1 MNTRKS
7 PFTLFLL
14 LTLSLFLVVP
24 NLTLSAQ
31 SQSATQSK
39 TSKRKKSTK
48 AEAGSKSSKV
58 DLNSATKEELG
69 ALPGV
74 GDAYAQKIIDGR
86 PYKSKGD
93 LKSKGIIPAAEY
105 EKIRDDVTAR
115 HSKQSES
122 SSENANTESGSSPA
136 ASAKPS
142 AAPDRTQ
149 AENNSENN
157 SGAAAQ
163 TPPQKGMVW
172 VNLNT
177 GVYHREG
184 DRWYGKTKKGKF
196 MSEAD
201 AQKGGYRPA
210 KEGKQSSGKEQ

>member
-1 MNTRKS
+1 
-7 PFTLFLL
+7 
-14 LTLSLFLVVP
+14 
-24 NLTLSAQ
+24 
-31 SQSATQSK
+31 
-39 TSKRKKSTK
+39 SKRKKSTK

-122 SSENANTESGSSPA
+122 SSESANTDSGSSPA
-136 ASAKPS
+136 A
-142 AAPDRTQ
+142 
-149 AENNSENN
+149 N
-157 SGAAAQ
+157 
-163 TPPQKGMVW
+163 
-172 VNLNT
+172 
-177 GVYHREG
+177 
-184 DRWYGKTKKGKF
+184 
-196 MSEAD
+196 
-201 AQKGGYRPA
+201 
-210 KEGKQSSGKEQ
+210 